1 LPPAVIPALL
11 EARAR
16 RRPAACSG
24 HRIPGGDA
32 HCPFGGWLAARRASA
47 QAGQARAAPTRA
59 ARAQGGEHVVLD
71 PDLKEAA
78 AAAGAL
84 TVVATAHGEV
94 CAVHKPGGA
103 GISLS
108 QARAL

>member
-1 LPPAVIPALL
+1 M
-11 EARAR
+11 
-16 RRPAACSG
+16 
-24 HRIPGGDA
+24 
-32 HCPFGGWLAARRASA
+32 
-47 QAGQARAAPTRA
+47 
-59 ARAQGGEHVVLD
+59 VLD